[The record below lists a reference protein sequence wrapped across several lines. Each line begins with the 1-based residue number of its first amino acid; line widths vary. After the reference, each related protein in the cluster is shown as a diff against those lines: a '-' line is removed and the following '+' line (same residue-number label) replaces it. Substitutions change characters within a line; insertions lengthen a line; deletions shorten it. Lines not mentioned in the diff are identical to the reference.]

1 MDDKITIDCQTL
13 RPCPFCGEAPEVSD
27 RASNDTATGHVW
39 FIVCMCGGYSAHAH
53 QHGDTQESATTA
65 WNRRAALAA
74 QPAPVAVPTGKLQ
87 IEEICRWFDVPPV
100 LAHHSNVTAWG
111 SGVEQDAARYQMLR
125 RGQHWSVINGIG
137 DELRAE
143 ALDTAI
149 DAAMIA
155 AARDKP

>member
-74 QPAPVAVPTGKLQ
+74 QPAPAAVPPGYAL
-87 IEEICRWFDVPPV
+87 VPIDPTERMGNCGFR
-100 LAHHSNVTAWG
+100 AGAKS
-111 SGVEQDAARYQMLR
+111 SFAADMIYR
-125 RGQHWSVINGIG
+125 
-137 DELRAE
+137 
-143 ALDTAI
+143 
-149 DAAMIA
+149 AMIA
-155 AARDKP
+155 AAGDKP